1 MRHVTLTLLLALAGL
16 GIGRGSAFAT
26 PFEPATVP
34 DSVQAVGHL
43 DVDLLR
49 KTQLF
54 TAAGGQA
61 AIDAALD
68 QAPPQMRSMARTLA
82 RTIRGVTFWR
92 GSDHG
97 AIYVE
102 TRDSRA
108 LGQLLAKLPGKPA
121 QPVDGYPTYALGD
134 GNGDD
139 PHYAAVFAD
148 TLVLADSE
156 DSLAQSLRVL
166 GGKAATLA
174 GSNKLPVSS
183 RQGVFVFVTVG
194 DDLLG
199 AISKVAHAKVL
210 QLGLRSLAVDVG
222 EASGMLTANAR
233 GEMRS
238 ADALQK
244 AKSILDGLR
253 ALASLSDEPAA
264 RTLLDGVT
272 VTTNGLAIEIV
283 CRIPVAEVTKMI
295 QHHHHP
301 K

>member
-34 DSVQAVGHL
+34 DTVQAVGHL

-61 AIDAALD
+61 AIDAALE
-68 QAPPQMRSMARTLA
+68 QAPPPMRSMARSLV

-102 TRDSRA
+102 TRDSRT

-121 QPVDGYPTYALGD
+121 QAVDGYPTYALGD
-134 GNGDD
+134 GDGDT
-139 PHYAAVFAD
+139 HYAAVFGD
-148 TLVLADSE
+148 TLVLADSD
-156 DSLAQSLRVL
+156 DSLAQSLHVL

-183 RQGVFVFVTVG
+183 RQGVFVFVTGG

-199 AISKVAHAKVL
+199 AISKVAQAKVL
-210 QLGLRSLAVDVG
+210 QLGLRSLVVDVG
-222 EASGMLTANAR
+222 EASGMLTANVR

-238 ADALQK
+238 ADAVQK

-253 ALASLSDEPAA
+253 TLASLSDEPAA

-283 CRIPVAEVTKMI
+283 CRLPVAEVTKLI
-295 QHHHHP
+295 QQHHHH